1 MVVYINIISI
11 FAYNKKQKAMNNLT
25 TNQKKQIL
33 SQLIT
38 NKVKENKSIIELI
51 GISLDSINYAEI
63 VANMLINNS
72 NMSREILE
80 LLNPNNPFSK
90 KVKAIQYA

>member
-1 MVVYINIISI
+1 
-11 FAYNKKQKAMNNLT
+11 MNNLT

-38 NKVKENKSIIELI
+38 NKVNENKSIVEFM
-51 GISLDSINYAEI
+51 GINLDSVNYAQI

-72 NMSREILE
+72 TLSSEIID
-80 LLNPNNPFSK
+80 LLDPNNPFSK
-90 KVKAIQYA
+90 KYIVKVAKMS

>member
-1 MVVYINIISI
+1 
-11 FAYNKKQKAMNNLT
+11 MNNLT

-38 NKVKENKSIIELI
+38 NKVNENKCIVEFI
-51 GISLDSINYAEI
+51 GINLDSVNYAQI
-63 VANMLINNS
+63 VANMVINNS
-72 NMSREILE
+72 KMNKDIIA

>member
-1 MVVYINIISI
+1 
-11 FAYNKKQKAMNNLT
+11 MNNLT

-38 NKVKENKSIIELI
+38 NKVKENKSIIEFI
-51 GISLDSINYAEI
+51 GISLDSINYAQI

-72 NMSREILE
+72 RLSREIID
-80 LLNPNNPFSK
+80 LLDSNNPFSK
-90 KVKAIQYA
+90 KVRAIQYA

>member
-1 MVVYINIISI
+1 M
-11 FAYNKKQKAMNNLT
+11 NKLS

-33 SQLIT
+33 SQLII
-38 NKVKENKSIIELI
+38 NKVNDNKSIIELI

-72 NMSREILE
+72 KMSKAIID

-90 KVKAIQYA
+90 KVKAIQYS

>member
-1 MVVYINIISI
+1 
-11 FAYNKKQKAMNNLT
+11 MNNLT

-38 NKVKENKSIIELI
+38 NKVNENKSIVEFM
-51 GISLDSINYAEI
+51 GINLNSVNYAQI

-72 NMSREILE
+72 TLSSEIID

-90 KVKAIQYA
+90 KVRAIQYA

>member
-1 MVVYINIISI
+1 MS
-11 FAYNKKQKAMNNLT
+11 NLT

-38 NKVKENKSIIELI
+38 NKVNENKSIIEFI
-51 GISLDSINYAEI
+51 GINLDSVNYAQI

-72 NMSREILE
+72 TLSSEIID

-90 KVKAIQYA
+90 KVKAIQYS

>member
-1 MVVYINIISI
+1 M
-11 FAYNKKQKAMNNLT
+11 NKLS

-33 SQLIT
+33 SQLII
-38 NKVKENKSIIELI
+38 NKVNDNKSIIELI

-72 NMSREILE
+72 KMNKVIID

-90 KVKAIQYA
+90 KVKAIQYS

>member
-1 MVVYINIISI
+1 
-11 FAYNKKQKAMNNLT
+11 MNNLT

-38 NKVKENKSIIELI
+38 NKVKENKSIIEFI
-51 GISLDSINYAEI
+51 GISLDSINYAQI

-72 NMSREILE
+72 ILSLAKGVNIYDDYMLISE
-80 LLNPNNPFSK
+80 DEDFEPASPYIEDIIN
-90 KVKAIQYA
+90 Y

>member
-1 MVVYINIISI
+1 M
-11 FAYNKKQKAMNNLT
+11 NKLS

-33 SQLIT
+33 SQLII
-38 NKVKENKSIIELI
+38 NKVNDNKSIIELI

-72 NMSREILE
+72 KMNKAIID

-90 KVKAIQYA
+90 KVKAIQYS

>member
-1 MVVYINIISI
+1 
-11 FAYNKKQKAMNNLT
+11 MNNLT

-33 SQLIT
+33 SQLII
-38 NKVKENKSIIELI
+38 NKVNDNKSIIEFI
-51 GISLDSINYAEI
+51 GISLDSINYVEI

-72 NMSREILE
+72 KMSKAIID

-90 KVKAIQYA
+90 KVRAIQYS

>member
-1 MVVYINIISI
+1 
-11 FAYNKKQKAMNNLT
+11 MNNLT

-38 NKVKENKSIIELI
+38 NKVNENKSIVEFM
-51 GISLDSINYAEI
+51 GINLDSVNYAQI

-72 NMSREILE
+72 KLSSEIID

-90 KVKAIQYA
+90 KVRAIQYA

>member
-1 MVVYINIISI
+1 
-11 FAYNKKQKAMNNLT
+11 MNNLT

-38 NKVKENKSIIELI
+38 NKVNENKSIVEFM
-51 GISLDSINYAEI
+51 GINLDSVNYAQI

-72 NMSREILE
+72 KLSSEIID
-80 LLNPNNPFSK
+80 LLDPNNPFSK
-90 KVKAIQYA
+90 KVRAIQYA

>member
-1 MVVYINIISI
+1 
-11 FAYNKKQKAMNNLT
+11 MNNLT

-38 NKVKENKSIIELI
+38 NKVNENKSIVEFI
-51 GISLDSINYAEI
+51 GINLDSVNYAQI
-63 VANMLINNS
+63 VANMVINNS
-72 NMSREILE
+72 KMNKDIIA

-90 KVKAIQYA
+90 KVKTIQYA

>member
-1 MVVYINIISI
+1 MSYLN
-11 FAYNKKQKAMNNLT
+11 

-38 NKVKENKSIIELI
+38 NRVKDNKCIIEFI

-63 VANMLINNS
+63 VANMLINDSKIN
-72 NMSREILE
+72 EDIIE

-90 KVKAIQYA
+90 EVKTIQYS

>member
-1 MVVYINIISI
+1 
-11 FAYNKKQKAMNNLT
+11 MNNLT

-38 NKVKENKSIIELI
+38 NKVKENKSIIEFI
-51 GISLDSINYAEI
+51 GISLDSINYAQI

-72 NMSREILE
+72 RLSREIID
-80 LLNPNNPFSK
+80 LLDYNNPFSK
-90 KVKAIQYA
+90 KVRAIQYA

>member
-1 MVVYINIISI
+1 MS
-11 FAYNKKQKAMNNLT
+11 NLT

-38 NKVKENKSIIELI
+38 NKVNENKSIIEFI
-51 GISLDSINYAEI
+51 GINLNSVNYAQI

-72 NMSREILE
+72 TLSSEIID
-80 LLNPNNPFSK
+80 LLNPKMILTILIF
-90 KVKAIQYA
+90 AIGAFVLCASYSIN